1 MVDFGR
7 MIGTLVDA
15 EVEFIIVGGIAAVAH
30 GSSRV
35 TQDLDLVYA
44 RNRGNLERL
53 VAALEGHS
61 PYLRGAPPGLPFVL
75 DVDTLRLG
83 LNFTL
88 TTDMGPIDLL
98 GEITGGGG
106 FEALVDHSIGLDVF
120 GHRCLCLDLETL
132 IRVKRAAGRP
142 RDIEAIAELESI
154 RNGSE

>member
-53 VAALEGHS
+53 VAALGGHS
-61 PYLRGAPPGLPFVL
+61 PYLRGAPPGLPFIL

-106 FEALVDHSIGLDVF
+106 FEALVDHSIGLEVF